1 MQHLQKNRGWPH
13 RLPIH
18 GDGVG
23 GDGTKG
29 IEIRK
34 LPFFCPTTS
43 NLPRFSA
50 PPLLEVRAGL
60 PPESSAISG
69 ARFRA
74 SSAIFASVP
83 RTRTLSVR
91 CSPGFKGEESASS
104 SSPASVMENGGGWRF
119 AQETSTTAPPG
130 FWSGGGSTTNA
141 TGEDASTNA
150 GCPAIVT

>member
-18 GDGVG
+18 GNGLLRD
-23 GDGTKG
+23 DTKR

-74 SSAIFASVP
+74 SSAIFAAVP
-83 RTRTLSVR
+83 LTCTVSVR
-91 CSPGFKGEESASS
+91 CSPGFNGEESASS
-104 SSPASVMENGGGWRF
+104 ANPTRVKENGG
-119 AQETSTTAPPG
+119 
-130 FWSGGGSTTNA
+130 
-141 TGEDASTNA
+141 D
-150 GCPAIVT
+150 

>member
-18 GDGVG
+18 GNGLLRD
-23 GDGTKG
+23 DTKR

-91 CSPGFKGEESASS
+91 CSPAFKGEKSASS
-104 SSPASVMENGGGWRF
+104 SSPTSVIENGSDRRLSH
-119 AQETSTTAPPG
+119 ETAP
-130 FWSGGGSTTNA
+130 
-141 TGEDASTNA
+141 
-150 GCPAIVT
+150 